1 MRDVTGI
8 IKSTGTALEA
18 QAYKVFGAA
27 VENQVKGALGSI
39 FGTNK
44 GPKIQESD
52 ASASARNA
60 QIGTMDLTKYAAAIA
75 GGAGGYQPKNK
86 FLFKVKFDVFP
97 EVAAAIRMIDP
108 NLAETVRDLTFVVK
122 QIDLPSLQF
131 DYQEVNMY
139 NFRTKVLKSISYR
152 DMDITFYD
160 DVANNAINFSNV
172 YLKILKPIT
181 RSIPDTG
188 LNLSDFSM
196 AFQQN
201 FTSTDTSYRGVLPV
215 QPSSTP
221 IRGDILS
228 KITIEQF
235 YIEVNQTANSLPN
248 AVKVNTFTLTNP
260 RITTLDISE
269 LDYEQGGTPNT
280 VSLTLNFDAIN
291 IEARGDGVS
300 SKSPVLATGDI
311 LNGTEEIAPSIKRS
325 PSQEGK
331 SRNPFVD
338 IIARQ
343 GQRAIQTGISNVLN
357 KKLGGIAG
365 GALSGAIGAISGG
378 LGAAAGRTLASVASG
393 IAQGIAIPSSPFIRK
408 DSNTSAA
415 DAAQLASRQEPG
427 GP

>member
-8 IKSTGTALEA
+8 IKSTGTALEKE
-18 QAYKVFGAA
+18 AYKVFGAA

-39 FGTNK
+39 FGGNK
-44 GPKIQESD
+44 GPKLEESD
-52 ASASARNA
+52 ASISARNA

-75 GGAGGYQPKNK
+75 SGAGGFQPKNK

-97 EVAAAIRMIDP
+97 EVAAAIRTLDP
-108 NLAETVRDLTFVVK
+108 NLGELVSNLSFVVK

-181 RSIPDTG
+181 RSIPETG
-188 LNLSDFSM
+188 MNLDDFSM

-215 QPSSTP
+215 ATSPV
-221 IRGDILS
+221 RGDILS
-228 KITIEQF
+228 RITIEQF
-235 YIEVNQTANSLPN
+235 YLEVNQEAAPLVQ
-248 AVKVNTFTLTNP
+248 AIKVNTFTLTNP

-269 LDYEQGGTPNT
+269 LDYEQGSVPNT
-280 VSLTLNFDAIN
+280 VSATINFDAIN
-291 IEARGDGVS
+291 IQTRGDGAS
-300 SKSPVLATGDI
+300 AKSPVMTTGDI
-311 LNGTEEIAPSIKRS
+311 LFGIDEAPANVKRGAL
-325 PSQEGK
+325 SQAGK
-331 SRNPFVD
+331 ARNPFVD

-343 GQRAIQTGISNVLN
+343 GQRAIQTGISNALN

-365 GALSGAIGAISGG
+365 GALGGAIGAISGG
-378 LGAAAGRTLASVASG
+378 LAAAAGNTLASVASG
-393 IAQGIAIPSSPFIRK
+393 IAQGIAIPSAPFIRK

-415 DAAQLASRQEPG
+415 DAAALASRQDPG

>member
-8 IKSTGTALEA
+8 IKSTGTALENE
-18 QAYKVFGAA
+18 AYKVFGAA

-39 FGTNK
+39 FGGNK
-44 GPKIQESD
+44 GPKLQESD
-52 ASASARNA
+52 ATLSARNA

-75 GGAGGYQPKNK
+75 SGAGGFQPKNK

-97 EVAAAIRMIDP
+97 EVAAAISAIDP
-108 NLAETVRDLTFVVK
+108 NLGELVSNLSFVVK

-181 RSIPDTG
+181 RSIPETG
-188 LNLSDFSM
+188 LPLDDFSM

-201 FTSTDTSYRGVLPV
+201 FTGTDTSYRGVLPV
-215 QPSSTP
+215 STSP
-221 IRGDILS
+221 VRGDILS
-228 KITIEQF
+228 RITIEQF
-235 YIEVNQTANSLPN
+235 YLEINQEAAPLVQ
-248 AVKVNTFTLTNP
+248 AIKVNTFTLTNP

-269 LDYEQGGTPNT
+269 LDYEQGSVPNT
-280 VSLTLNFDAIN
+280 VSLTINFDAIN
-291 IEARGDGVS
+291 IQTKGDGSS
-300 SKSPVLATGDI
+300 SKSPVMQTGD
-311 LNGTEEIAPSIKRS
+311 LLFGTDEAPIGLKRS
-325 PSQEGK
+325 ASQAGK
-331 SRNPFVD
+331 ARNPFVD

-343 GQRAIQTGISNVLN
+343 GQRAIQTGISNALN

-365 GALSGAIGAISGG
+365 GALGGAIGSISGG
-378 LGAAAGRTLASVASG
+378 LAAAAGNTLASVASG
-393 IAQGIAIPSSPFIRK
+393 IAQGIAIPSAPFIRK

-415 DAAQLASRQEPG
+415 DAAALASRQDPG